1 MSPKTVEKL
10 SRNNEKQEGP
20 VFGHKVRTICCL
32 NYLHTCLTRHHT
44 GGMVVTNESVEV
56 MIQYNDTS

>member
-1 MSPKTVEKL
+1 MVIMSPKTVEKL

-20 VFGHKVRTICCL
+20 VFGHKVRTIRFL

-44 GGMVVTNESVEV
+44 SGMVVTNKSV
-56 MIQYNDTS
+56 